1 MLADAAASAS
11 TAARAR
17 LGGGARDSAVRV
29 SLHPTMAPNSARP
42 AGKRQRPT
50 APPPPRPSSAG
61 RSAPPPR
68 GRAWLRG
75 LGAALVLAVAL
86 TAALWPREE
95 SAPVDE
101 ALAAARAAANLDP
114 CPAPAPDAPPPGG
127 RLAGLTLPCLGEP
140 GRVDVGA
147 ALAGRPVLLN
157 VWASWCVPCREEI
170 PALEAYRSQP
180 GAIEVLGVSADE
192 DPAAALR
199 MMTELGGTYPSVVD
213 TDVRLRRALAGPPI
227 LPANY
232 VLLPDGVIR
241 RIDPPVVFRTADQV
255 REVLAGYVG

>member
-1 MLADAAASAS
+1 
-11 TAARAR
+11 
-17 LGGGARDSAVRV
+17 
-29 SLHPTMAPNSARP
+29 MAPNSTRP
-42 AGKRQRPT
+42 AGKRSRST
-50 APPPPRPSSAG
+50 VPPPSRPSGAG
-61 RSAPPPR
+61 RSAPAHR

-86 TAALWPREE
+86 TVALWPRGD

-101 ALAAARAAANLDP
+101 ALAEARAAANLDP

-170 PALEAYRSQP
+170 PALEAYRAQP
-180 GAIEVLGVSADE
+180 GAVEVLGVAADE

-199 MMTELGGTYPSVVD
+199 MMGELGGTYPSVLD
-213 TDVRLRRALAGPPI
+213 ADVRLRRALAGPPI

-232 VLLPDGVIR
+232 LLMPDGVIR
-241 RIDPPVVFRTADQV
+241 RIDPPVVFRTADEV
-255 REVLAGYVG
+255 RDVLSRYLG